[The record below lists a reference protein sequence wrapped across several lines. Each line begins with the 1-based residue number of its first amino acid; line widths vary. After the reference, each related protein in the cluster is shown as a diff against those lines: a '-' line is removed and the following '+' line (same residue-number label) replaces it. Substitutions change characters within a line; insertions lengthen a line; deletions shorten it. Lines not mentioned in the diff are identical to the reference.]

1 MGGLG
6 RSKNVPSKRHNGV
19 ASKRHTIFQKCGFW
33 FRKCDSFPPSHPVK
47 FLSSPALQPPIIDPE
62 AKNFLDR
69 WAGVILVVLVLLLPV
84 EIYGTINAFKVKSS
98 DLRQWL
104 PQNYEESKIYDHF
117 KKRFGEDE
125 MIVASWADCKIDN
138 PAVLDLQE
146 ALLAL
151 EDEEGPA
158 FNRVTSG
165 AMIRSQI
172 MASGASRYEATQRL
186 EGLMVGEDG
195 ETTCVIAFP
204 TVRLA
209 DKRRWLVDEF
219 YKIAKEKLGLKYSQ
233 LHLGG
238 PTVDGAAI
246 DTESQKALRG
256 YLWLCLLTVSVLAW
270 YRLRDLPLTIFVL
283 IFSGVSV
290 MASMSLLYY
299 SGGQMNLTM
308 VMLPALVFVMGVSGS
323 IHMVNYYRK
332 ASAKGAKRH
341 SALVAIRDG
350 GFPVLLSSAT
360 TAIGL
365 MSLASSQIKP
375 IQNFGIYSALG
386 VLMSVPIV
394 LLAIPATLH
403 LLKGRI
409 SRRFSSKG
417 ELEKRERETGVSR
430 SMSILIN
437 WVCRYNQLI
446 VVPSLIALTLLG
458 TGILNLSASVKLQ
471 NRFSSRTKIIQDYNW
486 LESNLGPLVPME
498 IMMHFSP
505 KSDLTPWQQMQM
517 VQSIERSV
525 KRTTAVNATLSAATF
540 EPPVPRG
547 RRLPDVLKRKA
558 SIDYWE
564 RELPQLEA
572 AKLLTREEDGNFWRI
587 SLRVAALNDIDY
599 GSFLSTVERNVMNQL
614 DHADQHG
621 VSAEITGGIPL
632 IYKAQRQIL
641 SDLMVS
647 FVTAFV
653 LITLVLIFVLMS
665 VRAGLIA
672 MVPNIFPPVVVFGTM
687 GWLGYSIEIGSVMTA
702 SVALGVAVD
711 DTIHFLTWFRRGT
724 KNGLSR
730 YSSIRFAF
738 QHCAKAMIDTSL
750 ICGLGVCP
758 FLFSVFMPTA
768 KFALMMGILLLT
780 ALVGDLFLLPAIL
793 AGAAG
798 KLFAKKRYPKDWQK
812 SVRDK
817 S

>member
-1 MGGLG
+1 MM
-6 RSKNVPSKRHNGV
+6 
-19 ASKRHTIFQKCGFW
+19 
-33 FRKCDSFPPSHPVK
+33 PV
-47 FLSSPALQPPIIDPE
+47 L
-62 AKNFLDR
+62 
-69 WAGVILVVLVLLLPV
+69 
-84 EIYGTINAFKVKSS
+84 IYGTINAFKVKSS

-125 MIVASWADCKIDN
+125 MVVASWKDCKIDN
-138 PAVLDLQE
+138 PAVLDLQD
-146 ALLAL
+146 ALLAI
-151 EDEEGPA
+151 EDEEGPV
-158 FNRVTSG
+158 FSRVTSG
-165 AMIRSQI
+165 ATIRSQI
-172 MASGASRYEATQRL
+172 MASGASRDEATQRL
-186 EGLMVGEDG
+186 RGLLVGEDG
-195 ETTCVIAFP
+195 ELTCIIAFP
-204 TVRLA
+204 SVRIA

-219 YKIAKEKLGLKYSQ
+219 YDAAKETLGLKRNEM
-233 LHLGG
+233 HLGG

-246 DTESQKALRG
+246 DTESSRALRS
-256 YLWLCLLTVSVLAW
+256 YLWLSFLTVSILAW
-270 YRLRDLPLTIFVL
+270 FRLRDLPLTILVL
-283 IFSGVSV
+283 VSSV
-290 MASMSLLYY
+290 VCVTASMSLLYF

-308 VMLPALVFVMGVSGS
+308 VMLPALVFVLGVSGS

-332 ASAKGAKRH
+332 ASAKGAKGH

-375 IQNFGIYSALG
+375 IQYFGMYSAMG

-403 LLKGRI
+403 MFKGRI
-409 SRRFSSKG
+409 SRRFSSDG

-437 WVCRYNQLI
+437 YVCRYNQLI

-458 TGILNLSASVKLQ
+458 TGIFNLRASVKLQ
-471 NRFSSRTKIIQDYNW
+471 NRFSAKAKIIQDYDW

-498 IMMHFSP
+498 IMLYFSP
-505 KSDLTPWQQMQM
+505 ESDLPLWDQMQM
-517 VQSIERSV
+517 VQSIERAV
-525 KRTTAVNATLSAATF
+525 KQTTAVNATLSAATF
-540 EPPVPRG
+540 EPPVSKG
-547 RRLPDVLKRKA
+547 NRLSDVMRRKA
-558 SIDYWE
+558 AIDYWE
-564 RELPQLEA
+564 RELPKLEA
-572 AKLLTREEDGNFWRI
+572 AKLLHREGDGNYWRI
-587 SLRVAALNDIDY
+587 SLRIAALNDIDY
-599 GSFLSTVERNVMNQL
+599 GSFLSTVERNVRNQL
-614 DHADQHG
+614 DFLDQHG

-641 SDLMVS
+641 SDLSVS
-647 FVTAFV
+647 FFTAFV
-653 LITLVLIFVLMS
+653 LITIVLMFVLMS
-665 VRAGLIA
+665 VRAGLVA
-672 MVPNIFPPVVVFGTM
+672 MVPNVFPPVVVFGTM

-750 ICGLGVCP
+750 ICGLGVSP
-758 FLFSVFMPTA
+758 FLFSIFMPTA

-793 AGAAG
+793 AGTAG
-798 KLFAKKRYPKDWQK
+798 KLFAKKRYPKNWQK
-812 SVRDK
+812 TDRDK
-817 S
+817 

>member
-1 MGGLG
+1 MSGEARHGG
-6 RSKNVPSKRHNGV
+6 
-19 ASKRHTIFQKCGFW
+19 ASEGHAVFQKYGFW
-33 FRKCDSFPPSHPVK
+33 FRKCAFIQPANPEV
-47 FLSSPALQPPIIDPE
+47 FLSSSPAQPPIIDPQ

-69 WAGVILVVLVLLLPV
+69 WAVVILAILALLLPV
-84 EIYGTINAFKVKSS
+84 LIYGTVNAFKVKSS

-104 PQNYEESKIYDHF
+104 PQGYEESKIYDHF
-117 KKRFGEDE
+117 KSRFGEDE
-125 MIVASWADCKIDN
+125 MIVASWEDCKIDN
-138 PAVLDLQE
+138 PAVLDLQD

-151 EDEEGPA
+151 EDEEGA
-158 FNRVTSG
+158 IFDRVTSG

-172 MASGASRYEATQRL
+172 MASGASRSEATQRL

-204 TVRLA
+204 SVRLA
-209 DKRRWLVDEF
+209 DKRRWLVDSF
-219 YKIAKEKLGLKYSQ
+219 YDVAQETLGLNRPQ

-238 PTVDGAAI
+238 PSVDGAAI

-256 YLWLCLLTVSVLAW
+256 YLGLSLLMVSVLAW
-270 YRLRDLPLTIFVL
+270 YRLRDLPLTILVL
-283 IFSGVSV
+283 FFSLVCV
-290 MASMSLLYY
+290 MASMSLLYF

-308 VMLPALVFVMGVSGS
+308 VMLPALVFVLGVSGS

-332 ASAKGAKRH
+332 ASAKGAKNH

-350 GFPVLLSSAT
+350 CFPVLLSSVT

-375 IQNFGIYSALG
+375 IQYFGIYSALG

-394 LLAIPATLH
+394 LIVIPATLH
-403 LLKGRI
+403 LFKGRI
-409 SRRFSSKG
+409 SRRFSSAG
-417 ELEKRERETGVSR
+417 DMQKRERETGVSR

-437 WVCRYNQLI
+437 YVCRYNQLI

-458 TGILNLSASVKLQ
+458 TGILNLTASVKLQ
-471 NRFSSRTKIIQDYNW
+471 NRFSARAKIIQDYHW

-498 IMMHFSP
+498 IMLYFSP
-505 KSDLTPWQQMQM
+505 ESDLTPWQQMQM
-517 VQSIERSV
+517 VQSIERAV
-525 KRTTAVNATLSAATF
+525 KQTTAVNATLSAATF
-540 EPPVPRG
+540 EPPVPSG
-547 RRLPDVLKRKA
+547 RRLADVMKRKA
-558 SIDYWE
+558 AIDYWE
-564 RELPQLEA
+564 REMPQLEV
-572 AKLLTREEDGNFWRI
+572 AKLLKREGDANYWRI

-599 GSFLSTVERNVMNQL
+599 GSFLNTVEKNVMHQL
-614 DHADQHG
+614 NSLDQHG

-647 FVTAFV
+647 FFMAFV
-653 LITLVLIFVLMS
+653 LITLVLMFVLRS

-724 KNGLSR
+724 KSGLSR

-750 ICGLGVCP
+750 ICGLGVSP
-758 FLFSVFMPTA
+758 FLFSIFMPTA
-768 KFALMMGILLLT
+768 KFSLMMGVLLLT

-793 AGAAG
+793 AGTAG

-812 SVRDK
+812 TDRKDA
-817 S
+817 